1 MAEMKSRERFARMFE
16 HREADRV
23 PIMDFPW
30 QGTVKRWHR
39 EGMPEGVSYVDYFG
53 LDKIARIRVDN
64 SPRFEVKVLEET
76 DRYRIITTKWGVT
89 LREFKE
95 DDSTPEFIDFT
106 ITDKD
111 KWREAKERMT
121 PSKDRVNWA
130 YLKDNYSKWREEGY
144 WIIGDFWF
152 GFDVTHSWTVGTERL
167 LIAMLEEPE
176 WCSDMFNYYLD
187 VNIAL
192 MDMVWDEGYTF
203 DCIWWWD
210 DMGFKNSQFFSPDT
224 YRKLLKPAHRR
235 AVEWAHNKG
244 IRAQLHSCGDI
255 NPFIP
260 EFIDIGLD
268 ALNPLEVKAGMDP
281 VHLKARYG
289 KNLVLHGGI
298 NAVLWDDREAIINE
312 INRVVPILK
321 ESGGYIFASDH
332 SIPNT
337 VSLED
342 FRTIVDL
349 VKKVG
354 SY

>member
-1 MAEMKSRERFARMFE
+1 MKRTGFNYGLSLARDGE
-16 HREADRV
+16 TLA
-23 PIMDFPW
+23 
-30 QGTVKRWHR
+30 QGRNAGRSKH
-39 EGMPEGVSYVDYFG
+39 VDYFG

>member
-1 MAEMKSRERFARMFE
+1 
-16 HREADRV
+16 
-23 PIMDFPW
+23 
-30 QGTVKRWHR
+30 
-39 EGMPEGVSYVDYFG
+39 MPEGVSYVDYFG

-298 NAVLWDDREAIINE
+298 NAVLWDDREAIIDE

>member
-1 MAEMKSRERFARMFE
+1 
-16 HREADRV
+16 
-23 PIMDFPW
+23 
-30 QGTVKRWHR
+30 
-39 EGMPEGVSYVDYFG
+39 
-53 LDKIARIRVDN
+53 
-64 SPRFEVKVLEET
+64 
-76 DRYRIITTKWGVT
+76 
-89 LREFKE
+89 
-95 DDSTPEFIDFT
+95 
-106 ITDKD
+106 
-111 KWREAKERMT
+111 
-121 PSKDRVNWA
+121 
-130 YLKDNYSKWREEGY
+130 
-144 WIIGDFWF
+144 
-152 GFDVTHSWTVGTERL
+152 
-167 LIAMLEEPE
+167 MLEEPE
-176 WCSDMFNYYLD
+176 WCSDMFNYYLG

-210 DMGFKNSQFFSPDT
+210 DMGFKNSQFFSLDT
-224 YRKLLKPAHRR
+224 YRKLLKPVHRR

-298 NAVLWDDREAIINE
+298 NAVLWDDREAIIDE